1 MATIIGNN
9 SVNVLTGTNGR
20 DVLKGLGGNDTLRGL
35 GGPDLLDGGTGIDT
49 MLGGLGNDT
58 YIVDTRSDVVV
69 EDAGG
74 GIDRVLSSVS
84 YALRPNVENLTL
96 TGVAAIAGTGNGLSN
111 VITGNNA
118 NNILSGLAGNDTLL
132 GRAGH
137 DRLDGGAGNDRMIG
151 GLGND
156 VYRVNAGDVVV
167 EAPSGGIDRIESSI
181 SFNLTATPHVENL
194 TLLGAAFFGFGNN
207 LNNVIIGTTAGNAL
221 SGGFGNDIL
230 IGGLGGDSLAGG
242 PGADIY
248 RYRSVAESATPFPD
262 SIDLVSFQ
270 GDKIDLSAIDANV
283 LVSGNQAFRFI
294 GETAFTRPGQVNFAT
309 EIDFMTFTSRT
320 TISANVDADAAPEF
334 ILTIPSFTIIP
345 TIPTASDFIL

>member
-35 GGPDLLDGGTGIDT
+35 GGADLLDGGTGIDT

-58 YIVDTRSDVVV
+58 FIVETRSDVVV

-74 GIDRVLSSVS
+74 GIDRVFSSVS

-96 TGVAAIAGTGNGLSN
+96 TGVAAIVGTGNGLSN
-111 VITGNNA
+111 VITGNSA
-118 NNILSGLAGNDTLL
+118 NNMLSGLAGNDTLS

-156 VYRVNAGDVVV
+156 VYRVNAGDGVV
-167 EAPSGGIDRIESSI
+167 EAPGSGIDRIESSI
-181 SFNLTATPHVENL
+181 SFNLTATPQVENL

-207 LNNVIIGTTAGNAL
+207 LNNVITGNAAGNAL

-230 IGGLGGDSLAGG
+230 VGGLGGDSLAGG
-242 PGADIY
+242 PGADVY
-248 RYRSVAESATPFPD
+248 RYRSVAESTAPFPD
-262 SIDLVSFQ
+262 SIELGFGQS
-270 GDKIDLSAIDANV
+270 DKIDLSAIDANV
-283 LVSGNQAFRFI
+283 LVGGNQSFVFR
-294 GETAFTRPGQVNFAT
+294 GAQAFTGPGQVNYAVEF
-309 EIDFMTFTSRT
+309 DFMTNTSRT
-320 TISANVDADAAPEF
+320 TIFANIDADTTPEF
-334 ILTIPSFTIIP
+334 ILTIPSITLVP